1 MEFKKPNKINAPSDG
16 QICPSEEKEKT
27 KEGEDL
33 CCEGGARQPEGLGPM
48 ASQESKATPG
58 ADVTAPAGRSLRSH
72 STDLFLFVPFIPLAL
87 LFGACSVMVLLWMM
101 FMWFMYGGSNA

>member
-1 MEFKKPNKINAPSDG
+1 MKFGNPNKINAPADG
-16 QICPSEEKEKT
+16 QICLSGEKEKT

-33 CCEGGARQPEGLGPM
+33 CCEGGARQPEGLEPM